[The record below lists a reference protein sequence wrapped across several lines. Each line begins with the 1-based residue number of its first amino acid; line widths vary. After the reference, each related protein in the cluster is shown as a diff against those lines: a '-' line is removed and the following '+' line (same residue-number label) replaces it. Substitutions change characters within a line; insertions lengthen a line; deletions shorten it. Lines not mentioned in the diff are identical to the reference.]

1 MTTGGD
7 RRFIVLGGC
16 GAIGRV
22 VVRDLFE
29 SNRRNR
35 ILIAD
40 YNATAAREYA
50 KSFRSRRVR
59 AAFADAGRPAML
71 AKLFRGHA
79 AVINCTQH
87 DFNLRVMRAA
97 LRARIHYV
105 DLGGLFHWTRRQL
118 RLHRPFQRAGLT
130 AVIGMGCAP
139 GITNVM
145 ARAAIE
151 RLGGRARS
159 VKIRVG
165 SRDLSAEPLSEF
177 RATYVARNSDGAG
190 LAFPYSAQ
198 TIVEELT
205 LRPWVFSGGK
215 FRQVKPRSGWERVR
229 FPKPVGTQWV
239 VRTRHS
245 EVATLPV
252 SFRLRDCDFK
262 VGFERRFVRELM
274 RRLQRGWTVRDF
286 AKLPAPRNRP
296 DDYEIARV
304 IVTARRGDAA
314 PPTTITMDCHARAK
328 PKWRA
333 SAGDVDTGCPPSIVA
348 QMIASGQITQRG
360 VLPPEV
366 AVPVEPFFR
375 QLRKR
380 GMRIEVRR

>member
-7 RRFIVLGGC
+7 RRFLVLGGC

-35 ILIAD
+35 VLIAD
-40 YNATAAREYA
+40 YNATAARAYA

-79 AVINCTQH
+79 VVINCTQH

-97 LRARIHYV
+97 LRARVHYV

-118 RLHRPFQRAGLT
+118 RLHRQFQRAGLT
-130 AVIGMGCAP
+130 AVLGMGCAP

-159 VKIRVG
+159 VKIRVA
-165 SRDLSAEPLSEF
+165 SRDFNP
-177 RATYVARNSDGAG
+177 VPG
-190 LAFPYSAQ
+190 FPYSAQ
-198 TIVEELT
+198 TIIEELT
-205 LRPWVFSGGK
+205 LPPWIVSGGK
-215 FRQVKPRSGWERVR
+215 FRQVRPRTGWELVE

-252 SFRLRDCDFK
+252 VFGLRECDFK
-262 VGFERRFVRELM
+262 VGFDRQFVRDVLAG
-274 RRLQRGWTVRDF
+274 RVPRQPADRG
-286 AKLPAPRNRP
+286 RP

-304 IVTARRGDAA
+304 IVTGRRGDAA
-314 PPTTITMDCHARAK
+314 TTTTTITMDCHARAK
-328 PKWRA
+328 PEWQA

-348 QMIASGQITQRG
+348 QMIASGRITRRG

-366 AVPVEPFFR
+366 AVPVEPFFKE
-375 QLRKR
+375 LRKR